1 MHGDESGMADE
12 ACGDQFVF
20 DLDQYFYIIVIYQL
34 ERCDRIQEEYRKLLL
49 FIITS
54 GQILSLMSSV
64 DVSCII

>member
-34 ERCDRIQEEYRKLLL
+34 ECCDRVTYQRKNSEKHMRPPQLI
-49 FIITS
+49 FSYEDS
-54 GQILSLMSSV
+54 GG
-64 DVSCII
+64 